1 MAGEIPKFVGTFSR
15 AAPGAV
21 AGAPS
26 RHVLH
31 NEAHCA
37 PGSISGP
44 PTSQVLDNLTRN
56 ASSCHEGVSP
66 TRHGEMP
73 SSRPRDFWG
82 NGAIT
87 GKVSIEGTPA
97 ARKVRLFDV
106 LTGLLVA
113 EAWSRK
119 DGQYRFD
126 FLDPS
131 REYFVLAHDYVR
143 QFNAVIA
150 DWVKPEPTV
159 YP

>member
-1 MAGEIPKFVGTFSR
+1 MADEIPKVVGTLSR
-15 AAPGAV
+15 IAPGAV

-31 NEAHCA
+31 NETHCA

-73 SSRPRDFWG
+73 TSRPRDFWG
-82 NGAIT
+82 DGRIE
-87 GKVSIEGTPA
+87 GKVSIEGA
-97 ARKVRLFDV
+97 AASRKVRLFDV